1 MFGIDTEKL
10 IDKLKSE
17 VIPEIMNQDAEDII
31 KYNLALRYL
40 ADMSELKQIG
50 CLTGALAGS
59 VGFFALSSPIIISL
73 CATGAIASGIAFWKT
88 MTQAKRYEK
97 LFKVLIIGLEIFHDQ
112 TPEDVGRILENITAQ
127 DLVDFLEKEGVVNN
141 E

>member
-1 MFGIDTEKL
+1 MFGINTEKL
-10 IDKLKSE
+10 ENKLMKE
-17 VIPEIMNQDAEDII
+17 FIPEIMNQDAEDII

-40 ADMSELKQIG
+40 ADMGELKQIG

-73 CATGAIASGIAFWKT
+73 CATGAIASGVAFWKT
-88 MTQAKRYEK
+88 HKQTLFYEK
-97 LFKVLIIGLEIFHDQ
+97 LFKILIIGLEIFHEK
-112 TPEDVGRILENITAQ
+112 TPEDVSIILENITAE
-127 DLVDFLEKEGVVNN
+127 DLADFLDKEGVVNN